1 MADPAIRAPH
11 SMLTGLCS
19 RRRASDS
26 VKALSYFTDPDLL
39 LSIEGKC

>member
-1 MADPAIRAPH
+1 MADPAIRVPH

-19 RRRASDS
+19 RRHMSGS
-26 VKALSYFTDPDLL
+26 VKALSHFTDPDSL